1 MTSLQAPLMLES
13 GNHHNPHLKKIQTY
27 IARLPSLSTTAAK
40 VLETCNNPA
49 ASPNDLN
56 RVISLDLVLTGQGLK
71 LINSAYYSLPH
82 PISSLTRAIIM
93 LGINTV
99 KNLVL
104 SFAILQH
111 MRNKRTF
118 PALCV
123 EDFWAHS
130 LCVGVTAKCLAA
142 AKGVSFVD
150 QEEFFVGGL
159 LHDLGK
165 IPLNHLFPEK
175 CIQAL
180 DKAKRSQR
188 ALFHAEGAVFG
199 IDHAAVGGMIA
210 EKWQLSP
217 ALVQTLSFHHRPEEA
232 HESNHQLVF
241 MVALADI
248 FAQLLQMS
256 SCGETA
262 APNALCRF
270 LLERVGVDWSF
281 LYDLRDTVLG
291 EIDRARIFLEIT

>member
-1 MTSLQAPLMLES
+1 MLES
-13 GNHHNPHLKKIQTY
+13 GNQHNPLLKRIQRY
-27 IARLPSLSTTAAK
+27 IDRLPSLSTTAAK
-40 VLETCNNPA
+40 VLETCNNPE
-49 ASPNDLN
+49 ASPNELN
-56 RVISLDLVLTGQGLK
+56 RVISLDLVLTGQVLK

-111 MRNKRTF
+111 MRNKHTF

-130 LCVGVTAKCLAA
+130 LCVGVTAKCLAK
-142 AKGVSFVD
+142 AKGVSLTD

-165 IPLNHLFPEK
+165 IPLNYLFPDK
-175 CIQAL
+175 CVQAL
-180 DKAKRSQR
+180 DKAKSSQR
-188 ALFHAEGAVFG
+188 ALFHAEEAVFG

-217 ALVQTLSFHHRPEEA
+217 ALIQILSFHHRPEEA
-232 HESNHQLVF
+232 HKRNHPVVF

-248 FAQLLQMS
+248 FAQLLQKRS
-256 SCGETA
+256 SGETL
-262 APNALCRF
+262 APNALCTY
-270 LLERVGVDWSF
+270 LLERVEVNWSF

-291 EIDRARIFLEIT
+291 EIDRAKIFLEIT

>member
-1 MTSLQAPLMLES
+1 
-13 GNHHNPHLKKIQTY
+13 
-27 IARLPSLSTTAAK
+27 
-40 VLETCNNPA
+40 
-49 ASPNDLN
+49 
-56 RVISLDLVLTGQGLK
+56 VLTGQVLK

-142 AKGVSFVD
+142 AKGVSLVD

-248 FAQLLQMS
+248 FAQLLQMG
-256 SCGETA
+256 SCGETV

>member
-1 MTSLQAPLMLES
+1 MLES
-13 GNHHNPHLKKIQTY
+13 GNQHNSHLKKIQTY

-56 RVISLDLVLTGQGLK
+56 RVISLDLVLTGQVLK

-142 AKGVSFVD
+142 AKGVSLVD

-180 DKAKRSQR
+180 DKAKHSQR
-188 ALFHAEGAVFG
+188 ALFHAEEAVFG

-217 ALVQTLSFHHRPEEA
+217 ALIQTLSFHHRPEEA
-232 HESNHQLVF
+232 HENNHQLVF

-248 FAQLLQMS
+248 FAQLLQMG
-256 SCGETA
+256 SCDEKL
-262 APNALCRF
+262 APDALCRF
-270 LLERVGVDWSF
+270 LLKRVGVDWSF